1 MSYLYKAFGWVLD
14 LCYKIVPNYLVAI
27 LLFALIIKIVMF
39 PLGIKQQ
46 KNSQKQARLRPKE
59 LAIRKKYAG
68 RNDKATQQKAQQEI
82 MELYQKENYSMFG
95 GCLPLLIQFPI
106 IIVLYN
112 VIRNPLQYMLGIAG
126 DNLTKIQEIFMSL
139 TGAERVMTDLE
150 MMPTIRANFSEFAA
164 YMNGITLDKVP
175 SFNIGAFD
183 LSVTP
188 NASGVSNWYLLIP
201 ILTFVFAFGSMKL
214 TKKFT
219 YQAPQAEGTN
229 NALSMK
235 IMDITMPLFSA
246 WIAYTLPSVIGVY
259 WMFQNVLSTVQQII
273 LSQMFKIPKFT
284 EEDYKQAERELAGSS
299 KKNKK
304 AEKAHSLHHIDDDD
318 EPTPAPAK
326 KKDAPALKEDKDGK
340 KPERKDDGEE
350 PKVRSLHHIDDDD
363 YDY

>member
-1 MSYLYKAFGWVLD
+1 
-14 LCYKIVPNYLVAI
+14 
-27 LLFALIIKIVMF
+27 
-39 PLGIKQQ
+39 
-46 KNSQKQARLRPKE
+46 
-59 LAIRKKYAG
+59 
-68 RNDKATQQKAQQEI
+68 
-82 MELYQKENYSMFG
+82 
-95 GCLPLLIQFPI
+95 
-106 IIVLYN
+106 
-112 VIRNPLQYMLGIAG
+112 
-126 DNLTKIQEIFMSL
+126 MSL

-150 MMPTIRANFSEFAA
+150 MMPTIREHFSDFAA
-164 YMNGITLDKVP
+164 YMNGITLDKIP

-219 YQAPQAEGTN
+219 YQAPQAEGAN

-235 IMDITMPLFSA
+235 IMDFTMPLFSA

-284 EEDYKQAERELAGSS
+284 EEDYKNAERELAGSS
-299 KKNKK
+299 KKKNKK
-304 AEKAHSLHHIDDDD
+304 AEKPHSLHHIDDDD
-318 EPTPAPAK
+318 EPTPAPAE

-340 KPERKDDGEE
+340 TPERRSDGEK
-350 PKVRSLHHIDDDD
+350 PNVRSLHHIDDDD

>member
-106 IIVLYN
+106 IIALYN

-284 EEDYKQAERELAGSS
+284 EEDYKQA
-299 KKNKK
+299 
-304 AEKAHSLHHIDDDD
+304 
-318 EPTPAPAK
+318 PAPAK

>member
-1 MSYLYKAFGWVLD
+1 
-14 LCYKIVPNYLVAI
+14 
-27 LLFALIIKIVMF
+27 
-39 PLGIKQQ
+39 
-46 KNSQKQARLRPKE
+46 
-59 LAIRKKYAG
+59 
-68 RNDKATQQKAQQEI
+68 
-82 MELYQKENYSMFG
+82 
-95 GCLPLLIQFPI
+95 
-106 IIVLYN
+106 
-112 VIRNPLQYMLGIAG
+112 MLGIAG

-350 PKVRSLHHIDDDD
+350 PKIRSLHHIDDDD